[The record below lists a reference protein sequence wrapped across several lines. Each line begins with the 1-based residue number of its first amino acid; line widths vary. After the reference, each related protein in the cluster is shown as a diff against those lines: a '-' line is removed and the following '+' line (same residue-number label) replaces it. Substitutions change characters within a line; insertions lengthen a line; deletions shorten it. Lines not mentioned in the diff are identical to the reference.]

1 MVQNTQKNTGDNSLE
16 NARYPFWVRAICIG
30 MIAIILFGMMAGL
43 LYVMM

>member
-1 MVQNTQKNTGDNSLE
+1 MVENKQTQTDENSLE